1 MCALCVLAMHLQ
13 RTDSAK
19 RNRKGKTIKNVYD
32 KWIALN
38 LQAQCVCVFVRSFFA
53 HDVFLPYGKKC
64 TYKCMFSG

>member
-38 LQAQCVCVFVRSFFA
+38 LQAQCVCVFVHSFFA
-53 HDVFLPYGKKC
+53 HDVFFTLR
-64 TYKCMFSG
+64 